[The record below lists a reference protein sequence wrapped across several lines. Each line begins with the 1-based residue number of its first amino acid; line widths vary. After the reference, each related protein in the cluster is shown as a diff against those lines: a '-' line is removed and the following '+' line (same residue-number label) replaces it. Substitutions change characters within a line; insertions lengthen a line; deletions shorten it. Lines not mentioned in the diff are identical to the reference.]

1 MNVWKKCWL
10 LPVLLAFAIMAQ
22 MMASAPS
29 AYARSMLR
37 VGVHTLGDTGMA
49 KEATE
54 RVQDGSGNFYS
65 RETDYMQAIA
75 NYAGMEITFVPDTW
89 EGCRTRLMAG
99 TIDVVLGVMPGGPD
113 MQGLVFS
120 RLPVGW
126 QRTPEGTPPLPQAPN
141 YHAHPLYFAVR
152 PGNEALLHKLDVA
165 ADRLTENRPG
175 FLTTLEQVY
184 AEHGRRFGLRLTPE
198 EQSYLKLHPVIPIVV
213 VAREHPFAYVDDDG
227 TFQGTLRVFVDRIEQ
242 DLGVKVSIIPVPDF
256 DAADKELQSGR
267 AQVLLDIG
275 WDLGWAEGRGLWLTA
290 PFYVSNYTAV
300 TRRKGAGEH
309 PIVASV
315 DNRTTDRVL
324 RQRYAD
330 DQIRI
335 YPTVVDCLKAVES
348 GEADVTFLRQEAAQ
362 YNIYQGDFPDLVTD
376 GTVAFSLEMAS
387 GVREDVPMELLTVLD
402 KEIAYLGPET
412 ITNVAA
418 RHDKRMEDERSLR
431 SVFYAYPQYFMIG
444 AVVTLVLI
452 FLFVA
457 HYILSRRAHIS
468 EMQALLDEDRAT
480 NRPNRSWFLREADAL
495 VAALPEEASKL
506 SVVVIGV
513 QRTDIF
519 ISTYGRDTL
528 ISFLQHLADVLAK
541 ADWVRRVATHGSV
554 GEVVFL
560 AKTEDLA
567 ALKSQLHVTFKHYE
581 FATVGGMLV
590 RVPLT
595 AGISPIA
602 GKTPDGM
609 QMLKASEAMARADFA
624 MHEAKDVLV
633 YDDKMLAEAHLTS
646 RMESLQEAAL
656 GREEFEI
663 WYQPKYD
670 LVTKRCIGA
679 EALVRWKSE
688 ELGFLPPGKFIALFE
703 SNGFISNLDF
713 YNLEHVMQFQR
724 DCRAKGLP
732 VVPISVNQ
740 SRIHMQEQGYLRK
753 MSALVGKY
761 TTDGIELE
769 LTETAFAF
777 TGAEQREH
785 SIAVV
790 AALHGLGF
798 KIDMDDFGS
807 GYSDFSLLNYLP
819 LDVMKIDR
827 SLLLASEGS
836 ERMRAVLKKMVE
848 LGHMLG
854 MEVICEGIETEAQE
868 DLLMDCGCEYG
879 QGYLYGRPMPRQEFE
894 EFLQAHA

>member
-1 MNVWKKCWL
+1 MRRWNRWL
-10 LPVLLAFAIMAQ
+10 LPVLFVCCLAMQLAAF
-22 MMASAPS
+22 APS
-29 AYARSMLR
+29 ADARSMLR
-37 VGVHTLGDTGMA
+37 AGVPALADTRMA
-49 KEATE
+49 QEATE
-54 RVQDGSGNFYS
+54 RVQDGAKSFYS

-75 NYAGMEITFVPDTW
+75 NYAGMEVTFVPDSW
-89 EGCRTRLMAG
+89 EGCRTRLMEG
-99 TIDVVLGVMPGGPD
+99 TVDVVLGVLPGGPD
-113 MQGLVFS
+113 MQGLSFS
-120 RLPVGW
+120 RLPIGW
-126 QRTPEGTPPLPQAPN
+126 QRTPEGAPPLPNAPD
-141 YHAHPLYFAVR
+141 YHVHPLYFAVR
-152 PGNEALLHKLDVA
+152 QGNEVLLHKLDVA
-165 ADRLTENRPG
+165 ADRLGENRPG

-198 EQSYLKLHPVIPIVV
+198 EQSYLQLHPVI
-213 VAREHPFAYVDDDG
+213 
-227 TFQGTLRVFVDRIEQ
+227 
-242 DLGVKVSIIPVPDF
+242 
-256 DAADKELQSGR
+256 
-267 AQVLLDIG
+267 
-275 WDLGWAEGRGLWLTA
+275 
-290 PFYVSNYTAV
+290 
-300 TRRKGAGEH
+300 

-324 RQRYAD
+324 RQRYDD

-335 YPTVVDCLKAVES
+335 YPTVVDCLRAVEN

-418 RHDKRMEDERSLR
+418 RHDKRMENERSLR
-431 SVFYAYPQYFMIG
+431 SVFYSYPQYFMIG

-452 FLFVA
+452 FLFVV

-468 EMQALLDEDRAT
+468 EMQSLLDEDRAT

-495 VAALPEEASKL
+495 VAVLPDEAPEL

-528 ISFLQHLADVLAK
+528 ISFLQHLADVLSAE
-541 ADWVRRVATHGSV
+541 DWVRRVATHGSV

-560 AKTEDLA
+560 AKTESIA
-567 ALKSQLHVTFKHYE
+567 ALKGHLHETFKRYE

-602 GKTPDGM
+602 GKTPEGIS
-609 QMLKASEAMARADFA
+609 LIKAAEALARADFA
-624 MHEAKDVLV
+624 MHEAKDVLA

-679 EALVRWKSE
+679 EALVRWRSE

-753 MSALVGKY
+753 MSALTRQY

-769 LTETAFAF
+769 LTETAFDFAS
-777 TGAEQREH
+777 AEQREH

-798 KIDMDDFGS
+798 RIDMDDFGS
-807 GYSDFSLLNYLP
+807 GYSDLSLLNYLP

-836 ERMRAVLKKMVE
+836 DRMRAVLKKMVE

-879 QGYLYGRPMPRQEFE
+879 QGYLYGRPMPRKEFE
-894 EFLQAHA
+894 EFLKEHA

>member
-126 QRTPEGTPPLPQAPN
+126 QRTPEGTPPLPQAPD

-275 WDLGWAEGRGLWLTA
+275 WDLGWAEDRGLWLTA

-362 YNIYQGDFPDLVTD
+362 YNIYQGDFPDLVGRPRGCAD
-376 GTVAFSLEMAS
+376 GA
-387 GVREDVPMELLTVLD
+387 P
-402 KEIAYLGPET
+402 
-412 ITNVAA
+412 
-418 RHDKRMEDERSLR
+418 
-431 SVFYAYPQYFMIG
+431 
-444 AVVTLVLI
+444 
-452 FLFVA
+452 
-457 HYILSRRAHIS
+457 
-468 EMQALLDEDRAT
+468 DRA
-480 NRPNRSWFLREADAL
+480 
-495 VAALPEEASKL
+495 
-506 SVVVIGV
+506 
-513 QRTDIF
+513 
-519 ISTYGRDTL
+519 
-528 ISFLQHLADVLAK
+528 
-541 ADWVRRVATHGSV
+541 
-554 GEVVFL
+554 
-560 AKTEDLA
+560 
-567 ALKSQLHVTFKHYE
+567 
-581 FATVGGMLV
+581 
-590 RVPLT
+590 
-595 AGISPIA
+595 
-602 GKTPDGM
+602 
-609 QMLKASEAMARADFA
+609 
-624 MHEAKDVLV
+624 
-633 YDDKMLAEAHLTS
+633 
-646 RMESLQEAAL
+646 
-656 GREEFEI
+656 
-663 WYQPKYD
+663 
-670 LVTKRCIGA
+670 
-679 EALVRWKSE
+679 
-688 ELGFLPPGKFIALFE
+688 
-703 SNGFISNLDF
+703 
-713 YNLEHVMQFQR
+713 
-724 DCRAKGLP
+724 
-732 VVPISVNQ
+732 
-740 SRIHMQEQGYLRK
+740 
-753 MSALVGKY
+753 
-761 TTDGIELE
+761 
-769 LTETAFAF
+769 
-777 TGAEQREH
+777 
-785 SIAVV
+785 
-790 AALHGLGF
+790 
-798 KIDMDDFGS
+798 
-807 GYSDFSLLNYLP
+807 
-819 LDVMKIDR
+819 
-827 SLLLASEGS
+827 
-836 ERMRAVLKKMVE
+836 
-848 LGHMLG
+848 
-854 MEVICEGIETEAQE
+854 
-868 DLLMDCGCEYG
+868 
-879 QGYLYGRPMPRQEFE
+879 
-894 EFLQAHA
+894 

>member
-1 MNVWKKCWL
+1 M
-10 LPVLLAFAIMAQ
+10 
-22 MMASAPS
+22 
-29 AYARSMLR
+29 
-37 VGVHTLGDTGMA
+37 
-49 KEATE
+49 
-54 RVQDGSGNFYS
+54 
-65 RETDYMQAIA
+65 
-75 NYAGMEITFVPDTW
+75 
-89 EGCRTRLMAG
+89 
-99 TIDVVLGVMPGGPD
+99 
-113 MQGLVFS
+113 
-120 RLPVGW
+120 
-126 QRTPEGTPPLPQAPN
+126 
-141 YHAHPLYFAVR
+141 
-152 PGNEALLHKLDVA
+152 
-165 ADRLTENRPG
+165 
-175 FLTTLEQVY
+175 
-184 AEHGRRFGLRLTPE
+184 
-198 EQSYLKLHPVIPIVV
+198 
-213 VAREHPFAYVDDDG
+213 
-227 TFQGTLRVFVDRIEQ
+227 
-242 DLGVKVSIIPVPDF
+242 
-256 DAADKELQSGR
+256 
-267 AQVLLDIG
+267 
-275 WDLGWAEGRGLWLTA
+275 
-290 PFYVSNYTAV
+290 
-300 TRRKGAGEH
+300 
-309 PIVASV
+309 
-315 DNRTTDRVL
+315 L

-480 NRPNRSWFLREADAL
+480 NRPNRGWFLREADAL

-633 YDDKMLAEAHLTS
+633 YDDKMLVEAHLTS

-807 GYSDFSLLNYLP
+807 GYSDLSLLNYLP

>member
-1 MNVWKKCWL
+1 M
-10 LPVLLAFAIMAQ
+10 
-22 MMASAPS
+22 
-29 AYARSMLR
+29 
-37 VGVHTLGDTGMA
+37 
-49 KEATE
+49 
-54 RVQDGSGNFYS
+54 
-65 RETDYMQAIA
+65 
-75 NYAGMEITFVPDTW
+75 
-89 EGCRTRLMAG
+89 
-99 TIDVVLGVMPGGPD
+99 
-113 MQGLVFS
+113 
-120 RLPVGW
+120 
-126 QRTPEGTPPLPQAPN
+126 
-141 YHAHPLYFAVR
+141 
-152 PGNEALLHKLDVA
+152 
-165 ADRLTENRPG
+165 
-175 FLTTLEQVY
+175 
-184 AEHGRRFGLRLTPE
+184 
-198 EQSYLKLHPVIPIVV
+198 
-213 VAREHPFAYVDDDG
+213 
-227 TFQGTLRVFVDRIEQ
+227 
-242 DLGVKVSIIPVPDF
+242 
-256 DAADKELQSGR
+256 
-267 AQVLLDIG
+267 
-275 WDLGWAEGRGLWLTA
+275 
-290 PFYVSNYTAV
+290 
-300 TRRKGAGEH
+300 
-309 PIVASV
+309 
-315 DNRTTDRVL
+315 L
-324 RQRYAD
+324 RQRYDD

-335 YPTVVDCLKAVES
+335 YPTVVDCLKAVEN

-418 RHDKRMEDERSLR
+418 
-431 SVFYAYPQYFMIG
+431 
-444 AVVTLVLI
+444 
-452 FLFVA
+452 
-457 HYILSRRAHIS
+457 
-468 EMQALLDEDRAT
+468 
-480 NRPNRSWFLREADAL
+480 
-495 VAALPEEASKL
+495 LPEEAPKL

-528 ISFLQHLADVLAK
+528 ISFLQHLADGLAK

-567 ALKSQLHVTFKHYE
+567 ALKSQLHVTFKRYE

-624 MHEAKDVLV
+624 MHEAKDVLT

-670 LVTKRCIGA
+670 LITKRCIGA

-753 MSALVGKY
+753 MSALVGEY
-761 TTDGIELE
+761 TTYGIELE

-807 GYSDFSLLNYLP
+807 GYSDLSLLNYLP

>member
-1 MNVWKKCWL
+1 MNVWKKYWL

-126 QRTPEGTPPLPQAPN
+126 QRTPEGTPPLPQAPD

-275 WDLGWAEGRGLWLTA
+275 WDLGWAEDRGLWLTA

-633 YDDKMLAEAHLTS
+633 YDDKMLVEAHLTS

-777 TGAEQREH
+777 TGAEQREPREECH
-785 SIAVV
+785 
-790 AALHGLGF
+790 
-798 KIDMDDFGS
+798 
-807 GYSDFSLLNYLP
+807 
-819 LDVMKIDR
+819 
-827 SLLLASEGS
+827 
-836 ERMRAVLKKMVE
+836 
-848 LGHMLG
+848 
-854 MEVICEGIETEAQE
+854 EAHEQ
-868 DLLMDCGCEYG
+868 YG
-879 QGYLYGRPMPRQEFE
+879 QEFGG
-894 EFLQAHA
+894 

>member
-1 MNVWKKCWL
+1 M
-10 LPVLLAFAIMAQ
+10 
-22 MMASAPS
+22 
-29 AYARSMLR
+29 
-37 VGVHTLGDTGMA
+37 
-49 KEATE
+49 
-54 RVQDGSGNFYS
+54 
-65 RETDYMQAIA
+65 
-75 NYAGMEITFVPDTW
+75 
-89 EGCRTRLMAG
+89 
-99 TIDVVLGVMPGGPD
+99 
-113 MQGLVFS
+113 
-120 RLPVGW
+120 
-126 QRTPEGTPPLPQAPN
+126 
-141 YHAHPLYFAVR
+141 
-152 PGNEALLHKLDVA
+152 
-165 ADRLTENRPG
+165 
-175 FLTTLEQVY
+175 
-184 AEHGRRFGLRLTPE
+184 
-198 EQSYLKLHPVIPIVV
+198 
-213 VAREHPFAYVDDDG
+213 
-227 TFQGTLRVFVDRIEQ
+227 
-242 DLGVKVSIIPVPDF
+242 
-256 DAADKELQSGR
+256 
-267 AQVLLDIG
+267 LLDIG
-275 WDLGWAEGRGLWLTA
+275 WDLGWAEDRGLWLTA

-324 RQRYAD
+324 RRRYDD

-335 YPTVVDCLKAVES
+335 YPTVVDCLKAVEN

-418 RHDKRMEDERSLR
+418 RHDKRMENERSLR

-444 AVVTLVLI
+444 AVVTLILI
-452 FLFVA
+452 FLFVT

-480 NRPNRSWFLREADAL
+480 NQPNRSWFLREADAL
-495 VAALPEEASKL
+495 VAALPEEAPKL

-567 ALKSQLHVTFKHYE
+567 ALKSQLHVTFKRYE

-590 RVPLT
+590 HVPLT

-602 GKTPDGM
+602 GKTPDGI

-646 RMESLQEAAL
+646 RMESLQEVAL

-670 LVTKRCIGA
+670 LITKRCIGA
-679 EALVRWKSE
+679 EALVRWRSE

-753 MSALVGKY
+753 MSA
-761 TTDGIELE
+761 DGIELE

-807 GYSDFSLLNYLP
+807 GYSDLSLLNYLP

>member
-1 MNVWKKCWL
+1 M
-10 LPVLLAFAIMAQ
+10 
-22 MMASAPS
+22 
-29 AYARSMLR
+29 
-37 VGVHTLGDTGMA
+37 
-49 KEATE
+49 
-54 RVQDGSGNFYS
+54 
-65 RETDYMQAIA
+65 
-75 NYAGMEITFVPDTW
+75 
-89 EGCRTRLMAG
+89 
-99 TIDVVLGVMPGGPD
+99 
-113 MQGLVFS
+113 
-120 RLPVGW
+120 
-126 QRTPEGTPPLPQAPN
+126 
-141 YHAHPLYFAVR
+141 HPLYFAVR
-152 PGNEALLHKLDVA
+152 QGNEVLLHKLDVA
-165 ADRLTENRPG
+165 ADRLGENRPG

-198 EQSYLKLHPVIPIVV
+198 EQSYLQLHPVIPIVV
-213 VAREHPFAYVDDDG
+213 VAREHPFAYVDHDG
-227 TFQGTLRVFVDRIEQ
+227 EFQGTLRVFVDRIEQ
-242 DLGVKVSIIPVPDF
+242 DLGVKVHIIPVPDF
-256 DAADKELQSGR
+256 DAADKELESGR

-275 WDLGWAEGRGLWLTA
+275 WDLGWAEERGLWLTA

-300 TRRKGAGEH
+300 TRRKGAGGH

-324 RQRYAD
+324 RQRYDD

-335 YPTVVDCLKAVES
+335 YPTVVDCLRAVEN

-418 RHDKRMEDERSLR
+418 RHDKRMENERSLR
-431 SVFYAYPQYFMIG
+431 SVFYSYPQYFMIG

-452 FLFVA
+452 FLFVV
-457 HYILSRRAHIS
+457 HYILSRCAHIS
-468 EMQALLDEDRAT
+468 EMQSLLDEDRAT

-495 VAALPEEASKL
+495 VAVLPDEAPEL

-528 ISFLQHLADVLAK
+528 ISFLQHLADVLSAE
-541 ADWVRRVATHGSV
+541 DWVRRVATHGSV

-560 AKTEDLA
+560 AKTESIA
-567 ALKSQLHVTFKHYE
+567 ALKGHLHETFKRYE

-602 GKTPDGM
+602 GKTPEGIS
-609 QMLKASEAMARADFA
+609 LIKAAEALARADFA
-624 MHEAKDVLV
+624 MHEAKDVLA

-679 EALVRWKSE
+679 EALVRWRSE

-753 MSALVGKY
+753 MSALTRQY

-769 LTETAFAF
+769 LTETAFDFAS
-777 TGAEQREH
+777 AEQREH

-798 KIDMDDFGS
+798 RIDMDDFGS
-807 GYSDFSLLNYLP
+807 GYSDLSLLNYLP

-836 ERMRAVLKKMVE
+836 DRMRAVLKKMVE

-879 QGYLYGRPMPRQEFE
+879 QGYLYGRPMPRKEFE
-894 EFLQAHA
+894 EFLKEHA

>member
-1 MNVWKKCWL
+1 MKRWNRWL
-10 LPVLLAFAIMAQ
+10 LVVSCAFCLLAQLAAL
-22 MMASAPS
+22 APS

-54 RVQDGSGNFYS
+54 RVQDGSGNS

-75 NYAGMEITFVPDTW
+75 NYAGMEITFVPDSW
-89 EGCRTRLMAG
+89 EGCHTRLMAG

-113 MQGLVFS
+113 MNDLRFS

-126 QRTPEGTPPLPQAPN
+126 QRTPEGTPPLPQAPD

-275 WDLGWAEGRGLWLTA
+275 WDLGWAEDRGLWLTA

-444 AVVTLVLI
+444 AVATLILI
-452 FLFVA
+452 FLFVT

-480 NRPNRSWFLREADAL
+480 KRPNRSWFLREADAL
-495 VAALPEEASKL
+495 VAALPEEAPKF

-541 ADWVRRVATHGSV
+541 NDWVRRVATHGSV

-567 ALKSQLHVTFKHYE
+567 ALKSQLHVTFKRYE

-624 MHEAKDVLV
+624 MHEAKDVLT

-670 LVTKRCIGA
+670 LITKRCIGA
-679 EALVRWKSE
+679 EALVRWRSE

-724 DCRAKGLP
+724 DCRTKGLP

-753 MSALVGKY
+753 ISALVGKY

-807 GYSDFSLLNYLP
+807 GYSDLSLLNYLP

-894 EFLQAHA
+894 EFLKIHA

>member
-1 MNVWKKCWL
+1 MKRWNRWL
-10 LPVLLAFAIMAQ
+10 LVVSCAFCLLAQLAAP
-22 MMASAPS
+22 APS
-29 AYARSMLR
+29 AEARSMLR

-113 MQGLVFS
+113 MNDLRFS

-126 QRTPEGTPPLPQAPN
+126 QRTPEGTPPLPQAPD

-152 PGNEALLHKLDVA
+152 PGNEALLHKLDLA

-184 AEHGRRFGLRLTPE
+184 AEHGRRFGLRLTSE

-242 DLGVKVSIIPVPDF
+242 DLGVKVHIIPVPDF

-275 WDLGWAEGRGLWLTA
+275 WDLGWAEDRGLWLTA

-309 PIVASV
+309 PIIASV

-324 RQRYAD
+324 RQRYDD

-335 YPTVVDCLKAVES
+335 YPTVVDCLKAVEN

-444 AVVTLVLI
+444 AVVTLILI
-452 FLFVA
+452 FLFVT

-480 NRPNRSWFLREADAL
+480 RRPNRSWFLREADAL
-495 VAALPEEASKL
+495 VAVLPDEAPEL

-528 ISFLQHLADVLAK
+528 ISFLQHLADVLSAE
-541 ADWVRRVATHGSV
+541 DWVRRVATHGSV

-560 AKTEDLA
+560 AKTESIA
-567 ALKSQLHVTFKHYE
+567 ALKGHLHETFKRYE

-602 GKTPDGM
+602 GKTPEGIS
-609 QMLKASEAMARADFA
+609 LIKAAEALARADFA
-624 MHEAKDVLV
+624 MHEAKDVLA

-679 EALVRWKSE
+679 EALVRWRSE

-753 MSALVGKY
+753 MSALTRQY

-769 LTETAFAF
+769 LTETAFDFAS
-777 TGAEQREH
+777 AEQREH

-798 KIDMDDFGS
+798 RIDMDDFGS
-807 GYSDFSLLNYLP
+807 GYSDLSLLNYLP

-836 ERMRAVLKKMVE
+836 DRMRAVLKKMVE

-879 QGYLYGRPMPRQEFE
+879 QGYLYGRPMPRKEFE
-894 EFLQAHA
+894 EFLKEHA

>member
-1 MNVWKKCWL
+1 MRRWNRWL
-10 LPVLLAFAIMAQ
+10 LPVLFVCCLAMQLAAF
-22 MMASAPS
+22 APS
-29 AYARSMLR
+29 ADARSMLR

-49 KEATE
+49 QEATE
-54 RVQDGSGNFYS
+54 RVQDGAKSFYS

-75 NYAGMEITFVPDTW
+75 NYAGMEVTFVPDSW
-89 EGCRTRLMAG
+89 EGCRTRLMEG
-99 TIDVVLGVMPGGPD
+99 TVDVVLGVLPGGPD
-113 MQGLVFS
+113 MQGLSFS
-120 RLPVGW
+120 RLPIGW
-126 QRTPEGTPPLPQAPN
+126 QRTPEGAPPLPNAPD
-141 YHAHPLYFAVR
+141 YHVHPLYFAVR
-152 PGNEALLHKLDVA
+152 QGNEVLLHKLDVA
-165 ADRLTENRPG
+165 ADRLGENRPG

-198 EQSYLKLHPVIPIVV
+198 EQSYLQLHPVI
-213 VAREHPFAYVDDDG
+213 
-227 TFQGTLRVFVDRIEQ
+227 
-242 DLGVKVSIIPVPDF
+242 
-256 DAADKELQSGR
+256 
-267 AQVLLDIG
+267 
-275 WDLGWAEGRGLWLTA
+275 
-290 PFYVSNYTAV
+290 
-300 TRRKGAGEH
+300 

-324 RQRYAD
+324 RQRYDD

-335 YPTVVDCLKAVES
+335 YPTVVDCLRAVEN

-418 RHDKRMEDERSLR
+418 RHDKRMENERSLR
-431 SVFYAYPQYFMIG
+431 SVFYSYPQYFMIG

-452 FLFVA
+452 FLFVV

-468 EMQALLDEDRAT
+468 EMQSLLDEDRAT

-495 VAALPEEASKL
+495 VAVLPDEAPEL

-528 ISFLQHLADVLAK
+528 ISFLQHLADVLSAE
-541 ADWVRRVATHGSV
+541 DWVRRVATHGSV

-560 AKTEDLA
+560 AKTESIA
-567 ALKSQLHVTFKHYE
+567 ALKGHLHETFKRYE

-602 GKTPDGM
+602 GKTPEGIS
-609 QMLKASEAMARADFA
+609 LIKAAEALARADFA
-624 MHEAKDVLV
+624 MHEAKDVLA
-633 YDDKMLAEAHLTS
+633 YDDKMLVEAHLTS

-679 EALVRWKSE
+679 EALVRWRSE

-753 MSALVGKY
+753 MSALTRQY

-769 LTETAFAF
+769 LTETAFDFAS
-777 TGAEQREH
+777 AEQREH

-798 KIDMDDFGS
+798 RIDMDDFGS
-807 GYSDFSLLNYLP
+807 GYSDLSLLNYLP

-836 ERMRAVLKKMVE
+836 DRMRAVLKKMVE

-879 QGYLYGRPMPRQEFE
+879 QGYLYGRPMPRKEFE
-894 EFLQAHA
+894 EFLKEHA

>member
-1 MNVWKKCWL
+1 MRRWNRWL
-10 LPVLLAFAIMAQ
+10 LPVLFVCCLAMQLAAF
-22 MMASAPS
+22 APS
-29 AYARSMLR
+29 ADARSMLR

-49 KEATE
+49 QEATE
-54 RVQDGSGNFYS
+54 RVQDGAKSFYS

-75 NYAGMEITFVPDTW
+75 NYAGMEVTFVPDSW
-89 EGCRTRLMAG
+89 EGCRTRLMEG
-99 TIDVVLGVMPGGPD
+99 TVDVVLGVLPGGPD
-113 MQGLVFS
+113 MQGLSFS
-120 RLPVGW
+120 RLPIGW
-126 QRTPEGTPPLPQAPN
+126 QRTPEGAPPLPNAPD
-141 YHAHPLYFAVR
+141 YHVHPLYFAVR
-152 PGNEALLHKLDVA
+152 QGNEVLLHKLDVA
-165 ADRLTENRPG
+165 ADRLGENRPG

-198 EQSYLKLHPVIPIVV
+198 EQSYLQLHPVI
-213 VAREHPFAYVDDDG
+213 
-227 TFQGTLRVFVDRIEQ
+227 
-242 DLGVKVSIIPVPDF
+242 
-256 DAADKELQSGR
+256 
-267 AQVLLDIG
+267 
-275 WDLGWAEGRGLWLTA
+275 
-290 PFYVSNYTAV
+290 
-300 TRRKGAGEH
+300 

-324 RQRYAD
+324 RQRYDD

-335 YPTVVDCLKAVES
+335 YPTVVDCLRAVEN

-418 RHDKRMEDERSLR
+418 RHDKRMENERSLR
-431 SVFYAYPQYFMIG
+431 SVFYSYPQYFMIG

-452 FLFVA
+452 FLFVV
-457 HYILSRRAHIS
+457 HYILSRCAHIS
-468 EMQALLDEDRAT
+468 EMQSLLDEDRAT

-495 VAALPEEASKL
+495 VAVLPDEAPEL

-528 ISFLQHLADVLAK
+528 ISFLQHLADVLSAE
-541 ADWVRRVATHGSV
+541 DWVRRVATHGSV

-560 AKTEDLA
+560 AKTESIA
-567 ALKSQLHVTFKHYE
+567 ALKGHLHETFKRYE

-602 GKTPDGM
+602 GKTPEGIS
-609 QMLKASEAMARADFA
+609 LIKAAEALARADFA
-624 MHEAKDVLV
+624 MHEAKDVLA

-679 EALVRWKSE
+679 EALVRWRSE

-753 MSALVGKY
+753 MSALTRQY

-769 LTETAFAF
+769 LTETAFDFAS
-777 TGAEQREH
+777 AEQREH

-798 KIDMDDFGS
+798 RIDMDDFGS
-807 GYSDFSLLNYLP
+807 GYSDLSLLNYLS

-836 ERMRAVLKKMVE
+836 DRMRAVLKKMVE

-879 QGYLYGRPMPRQEFE
+879 QGYLYGRPMPRKEFE
-894 EFLQAHA
+894 EFLKEHA